1 MSRTQQLYELQRV
14 EIEAEAVSR
23 RLKEIAARLGESSE
37 LKRARQEVVEAEGQL
52 ASSRARTQD
61 LDLEVRGL
69 DERIAANEQR
79 LYSGRVHNP
88 KDLSNLQD
96 DTSAQKRWHQ
106 KKEDEL
112 LAAMLA
118 GEDAEGAVRRAQA
131 NLTRV
136 EEAWRAAQAELLA
149 QQADLQAQ
157 LQQLVE
163 ERAACVEMI
172 AAEELAIYQNLRQRK
187 AGRAVAAVRNGICEA
202 CRMAPPTHHIH
213 QAGSGRELVYCNNC
227 GRILHVE

>member
-37 LKRARQEVVEAEGQL
+37 LKRARQDVVEAGGQL
-52 ASSRARTQD
+52 AKCRVHTQD

-69 DERIAANEQR
+69 DQRIAANEQR
-79 LYSGRVHNP
+79 LYSGQLHNP
-88 KDLSNLQD
+88 KDLTNLQD
-96 DTSAQKRWHQ
+96 ETTAHKRWHQ

-118 GEDAEGAVRRAQA
+118 GEDAEAVLCRAQA
-131 NLTRV
+131 NLARV
-136 EEAWRAAQAELLA
+136 EEVWQAAQAELLA
-149 QQADLQAQ
+149 QQAGLQAH
-157 LQQLVE
+157 LQQLGE
-163 ERAACVEMI
+163 QRATHV
-172 AAEELAIYQNLRQRK
+172 AAIPAGELAIYQNLRQRK
-187 AGRAVAAVRNGICEA
+187 AGRAVAAVKNGICEG
-202 CRMAPPTHHIH
+202 CRMAPPTHQVH
-213 QAGSGRELVYCNNC
+213 QAGVGKELVFCNNC